1 MKEYFFLKEPKSNE
15 PLWNRRKGKD
25 RRQVYDLDYFKNG
38 GIERRV
44 NPDRREN
51 EEAEKILFL

>member
-1 MKEYFFLKEPKSNE
+1 MKDYLFLNEPKTDE
-15 PLWNRRKGKD
+15 PLWNRRSGKD

-44 NPDRREN
+44 KPERRVV
-51 EEAEKILFL
+51 EEKE